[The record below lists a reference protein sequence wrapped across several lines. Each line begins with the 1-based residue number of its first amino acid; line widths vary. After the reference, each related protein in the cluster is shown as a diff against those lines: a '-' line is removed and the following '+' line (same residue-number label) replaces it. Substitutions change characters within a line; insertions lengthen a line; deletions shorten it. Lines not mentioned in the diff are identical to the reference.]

1 MSNIFHVG
9 KAREDEPELKQPQH
23 AGVIPKVNFR
33 WILSGPSKS
42 GKTNLARWSLDK
54 YYTNGR
60 GKSWFDEI
68 YLLSPTANIDYCW
81 ADLKGLKPK
90 NRITNPT
97 PQLLLKILNDQKK
110 DIQGSTSDMAAQRMS
125 SAQLSK
131 RKQKAKKVLIIFDD
145 AIAESKMINSKEF
158 LKVFVAGR
166 HYGIS
171 SMVMT
176 QSYVK
181 VPRSVRLQATHVSM
195 FPSRSSEIERLYSE
209 HGPKELNKK
218 DFTELVQFATRPN
231 EEEPFPFLFVDCF
244 APPKT
249 RFRRGFI
256 NVLEINDGDENFE
269 EILPVSK
276 RKKRNVQNEE
286 IPPVSKRKK
295 RKRNVQNEE
304 VVEDLSTP
312 KRRRR

>member
-1 MSNIFHVG
+1 MTDIFQVG
-9 KAREDEPELKQPQH
+9 KARPDEPELKQPAH

-42 GKTNLARWSLDK
+42 GKSNLARWSLDK
-54 YYTNGR
+54 YYNDGR

-97 PQLLLKILNDQKK
+97 PELLLKILNSQKK
-110 DIQGSTSDMAAQRMS
+110 DIQGTASDVGAQRMS
-125 SAQLSK
+125 STQLSK
-131 RKQKAKKVLIIFDD
+131 RKQKAKKILIIFDD

-181 VPRSVRLQATHVSM
+181 IPRSVRLQATHVAM
-195 FPSRSSEIERLYSE
+195 FPSRASEIQRLYNE
-209 HGPKELNKK
+209 HGPKELSKN
-218 DFTELVQFATRPN
+218 DFTELVQYATQPN
-231 EEEPFPFLFVDCF
+231 DVDPFPFLYVDCF
-244 APPKT
+244 APAKT
-249 RFRRGFI
+249 RFRRGFT
-256 NVLEINDGDENFE
+256 NVLEINDGGEGGVGE
-269 EILPVSK
+269 EEEEEEEGKK
-276 RKKRNVQNEE
+276 RKKSRKRRNVGSED
-286 IPPVSKRKK
+286 IYTSSRKRKK
-295 RKRNVQNEE
+295 NLKKNLRKI
-304 VVEDLSTP
+304 
-312 KRRRR
+312 